1 MTMHCQLYLMPTL
14 TIYILQFFSDHK
26 ELRIEE
32 AILIKEKSPIINIK
46 YNEMSNVI
54 NLYK

>member
-1 MTMHCQLYLMPTL
+1 MTVVPDAY
-14 TIYILQFFSDHK
+14 INNFSILQIFSDHK
-26 ELRIEE
+26 ELHIAE